1 MATLVLGAAGAA
13 IGGSI
18 GGAILGVS
26 AATIGG
32 FIGSTIGSV
41 VDSWIISSL
50 APTQRIEGA
59 RLDNLR
65 ITSATEG
72 AVIPRLFG
80 RMRIG
85 GNIFWATDFREE
97 TKTTTQGGGKGG
109 GGGSKVKTTEYFYY
123 ASFAV
128 ALCEGPITGI
138 GRIWAD
144 GKLLDTAGITW
155 RWYPGD
161 ESQAA
166 DPFITAKMGAANTPA
181 YRGTAYVVFEDLPLG
196 NYGNRIPQLSFEVF
210 RPLADQDTAEG
221 LTQAVTMIPASGEF
235 AYATQGIRKGSGGSQ
250 SAENL
255 NALSD
260 TADMVVALDR
270 LQAMAPKVGSVSLVV
285 AWFGDD
291 LRAGECTV
299 KPGVEVSGKTTS
311 PQTWVVNGVS
321 RANAHLVSRDDE
333 DRPVYGG
340 TPADFAVVQAIQEM
354 KARGLRVT
362 FYPFLLMDVP
372 PDNTLPNPYSDN
384 AADEGQPT
392 FPWRGRITCSPAA
405 EYAGT
410 VDKTITAATQVAA
423 LFGNASP
430 SDFAVAGESVSWT
443 GASGDWGLRR
453 MVMHYA
459 HLCAA
464 AGGVDAFLIGTEMPG
479 LTTIRSGASTYPAV
493 QAFRDLLADVRSIL
507 GPDPEIGYAADWS
520 EYFGHQPGDGSG
532 DVHFHLDPLWAD
544 PQIDF
549 VGIDNYMPLSDWRD
563 GFDHADA
570 LEGWPAIYDRAYLQ
584 GNIAGGEGFDWFY
597 ASDADRAAQI
607 RTPITDGAQVFSA
620 LTPARSFNETSE
632 ATILDADFGGSA
644 TRKADAAFSARVP
657 LPASPGDGVL
667 FERGGSGTG
676 MLLCV
681 RDGGTVFRYRT
692 GKGSVTAPGTEAA
705 FLDIP
710 VANMPFDGAEHEL
723 VWDVALATGTIRLW
737 CDGLFLGTAT
747 TTDGQLGSWAG
758 SGSGCFGA
766 SGSGATN
773 ITGEPN
779 TGWPVSCPNAL
790 LMFDQVVTQESGGTD
805 WIFRYKDLKNW
816 WSNAHH
822 DRPGGNALLQPT
834 SWVPQSKPIRFTEL
848 GCPAI
853 DRGTNQPNVFFDPK
867 SSESFTP
874 YFSRGWRDDAIQRA
888 YLEAAYLFWGEAAN
902 NPVSSVY
909 GGRMVHVPE
918 CAAWTWDTRPYPFF
932 PELTDVWTDGPN
944 WRLGHWLTG
953 RLGAVSLA
961 ALVRHLC
968 LRAGMPEGRIDVSGL
983 RGAVEGYAIGA
994 LESPRA
1000 SITTLSRHFGFDAVE
1015 TEGVIRF
1022 IMRGRASVASVTHD
1036 DLVAPNAG
1044 SGAGDGDVLKLTRAQ
1059 ETELPQ
1065 ALKWQVARADEDYDA
1080 ALVEARRIT
1089 VDTSRIASES
1099 FPMAVPPE
1107 EAERRCRRALME
1119 AWTGRE
1125 TAAFRLPPSRLAVDP
1140 ADVVTLEHDGRQVP
1154 LRLVAIAETQARG
1167 IEAVRQDR
1175 DAHDLPPGSPRPS
1188 SLSQTVVFGAPEVVL
1203 LDLPQLTE
1211 DQSAH
1216 RPFIAAHAVPWP
1228 GEMAVFRSP
1237 SSDGFELLT
1246 SFGSRARI
1254 GTLVSDFYSGPTS
1267 RFDLGNALVVDLLS
1281 GTLESVTDLTLFGG
1295 ANALAVETGPG
1306 NWEIVQ
1312 AGEAELIAPGRYR
1325 LTRLLR
1331 GQRGTENA
1339 MANPAPADARVVV
1352 LDEALA
1358 SLPVAEADLG
1368 LPWNWRIGPASRSV
1382 SDETYVAASFTPVGA
1397 GLRPFS
1403 VAHVEQP
1410 WRKPRTTGDLTIG
1423 WTRRS
1428 RALAADN
1435 WGAVEVPLVEETEAY
1450 EVDIL
1455 DSSTV
1460 KRVLSA
1466 TTTSVLYTAAQQITD
1481 WGGLLAP
1488 GDTLTIRIFQLSALT
1503 GRGAAKTVTLKF

>member
-59 RLDNLR
+59 RMDNLR

-72 AVIPRLFG
+72 AVIPRLYG

-85 GNIFWATDFREE
+85 GNIIWATDFREE

-109 GGGSKVKTTEYFYY
+109 GGGGKVKTTEYFYY

-128 ALCEGPITGI
+128 AVCEGPITGI

-166 DPFITAKMGAANTPA
+166 DPFITAKMGVANTPA
-181 YRGTAYVVFEDLPLG
+181 FRGTAYVVFEDLPLG

-210 RPLADQDTAEG
+210 RPLADPDTAEG

-235 AYATQGIRKGSGGSQ
+235 AYATQGIRKGGGGS
-250 SAENL
+250 SEPENL
-255 NALSD
+255 NALTN
-260 TADMVVALDR
+260 TADLVVALDR
-270 LQAMAPKVGSVSLVV
+270 LQAMAPKVESVSLVV

-291 LRAGECTV
+291 LRAGNCEV
-299 KPGVEVSGKTTS
+299 RPGVEVTAKATTPS
-311 PQTWVVNGVS
+311 TWSVNGVS
-321 RANAHLVSRDDE
+321 RANAFLVSRDDQ

-362 FYPFLLMDVP
+362 FYPFILMDVP
-372 PDNTLPNPYSDN
+372 PDKTLPNPYSDN
-384 AADEGQPT
+384 AALTGQPA
-392 FPWRGRITCSPAA
+392 FPWRGRMTCSPATGH
-405 EYAGT
+405 AGT
-410 VDKTITAATQVAA
+410 VDKTATAASQVAA
-423 LFGNASP
+423 LFGAATPASFNV
-430 SDFAVAGESVSWT
+430 SGQSVSWT
-443 GASGDWGLRR
+443 GAANDWGLRR
-453 MVMHYA
+453 MVLHYA

-464 AGGVDAFLIGTEMPG
+464 AGGVDAFLIGSEMRG
-479 LTTIRSGASTYPAV
+479 LTTIRSGASTFPAV
-493 QAFRDLLADVRSIL
+493 TAFKTLAADVRAIL
-507 GPDPEIGYAADWS
+507 GAGTDIGYAADWS
-520 EYFGHQPGDGSG
+520 EYFGHHPSDGSG
-532 DVHFHLDPLWAD
+532 DVYFHLDPLWAD
-544 PQIDF
+544 PEIDF

-563 GFDHADA
+563 GFEHADA
-570 LEGWPAIYDRAYLQ
+570 AEGWPAIYDRAYLQ
-584 GNIAGGEGFDWFY
+584 ANIAGREGFDWFY
-597 ASDADRAAQI
+597 ATAADRAAQV
-607 RTPITDGAQVFSA
+607 RTPITDGAA
-620 LTPARSFNETSE
+620 
-632 ATILDADFGGSA
+632 
-644 TRKADAAFSARVP
+644 
-657 LPASPGDGVL
+657 
-667 FERGGSGTG
+667 
-676 MLLCV
+676 
-681 RDGGTVFRYRT
+681 
-692 GKGSVTAPGTEAA
+692 GKPWV
-705 FLDIP
+705 
-710 VANMPFDGAEHEL
+710 
-723 VWDVALATGTIRLW
+723 
-737 CDGLFLGTAT
+737 
-747 TTDGQLGSWAG
+747 
-758 SGSGCFGA
+758 
-766 SGSGATN
+766 
-773 ITGEPN
+773 
-779 TGWPVSCPNAL
+779 
-790 LMFDQVVTQESGGTD
+790 
-805 WIFRYKDLKNW
+805 FRYKDLRSW
-816 WSNAHH
+816 WSNPHYN
-822 DRPGGNALLQPT
+822 RPGGVESGTPT
-834 SWVPQSKPIRFTEL
+834 AWVPQSKPIRFTEL

-874 YFSRGWRDDAIQRA
+874 YFSRGWRDDTIQRA
-888 YLEAAYLFWGEAAN
+888 YLEATYLFWNDATN
-902 NPVSSVY
+902 NPLSSAY
-909 GGRMVHVPE
+909 GGRMVDVLE
-918 CAAWTWDTRPYPFF
+918 CAAWTWDARPYPFF

-968 LRAGMPEGRIDVSGL
+968 LRAGLSEARIDVTGL
-983 RGAVEGYAIGA
+983 WGAVEGYAIGA

-1000 SITTLSRHFGFDAVE
+1000 SITTLARHFGFDAVE

-1022 IMRGRASVASVTHD
+1022 VMRGRAAVASVTHD
-1036 DLVAPNAG
+1036 DLVAARE
-1044 SGAGDGDVLKLTRAQ
+1044 GDVLELTRGQ

-1089 VDTSRIASES
+1089 VDTTRIASES

-1125 TAAFRLPPSRLAVDP
+1125 SAVFRLPPSRLALDP
-1140 ADVVTLEHDGRQVP
+1140 ADVVMLAHDGRSVP
-1154 LRLVAIAETQARG
+1154 LRLISIADADARG

-1175 DAHDLPPGSPRPS
+1175 EAYDLPPGAPRPS
-1188 SLSQTVVFGAPEVVL
+1188 ALSQAVVFGAPEAVL
-1203 LDLPQLTE
+1203 LDLPQITE
-1211 DQSAH
+1211 DQAAH
-1216 RPFIAAHAVPWP
+1216 RPFAAAHAVPWP
-1228 GEMAVFRSP
+1228 GEIAVYRSP
-1237 SSDGFELLT
+1237 STDGFDLLT
-1246 SFGSRARI
+1246 TFGTRARI
-1254 GTLVSDFYSGPTS
+1254 GALVSDFFVGPTS
-1267 RFDLGNALVVDLLS
+1267 RFDLGNALVVDLLT

-1295 ANALAVETGPG
+1295 ANALAIESAPG
-1306 NWEIVQ
+1306 TWEIVQ
-1312 AGEAELIAPGRYR
+1312 AGAAELLAPGRYR

-1331 GQRGTENA
+1331 GQRGTEGT
-1339 MANPAPADARVVV
+1339 MGNPAPSGARVVV
-1352 LDEALA
+1352 LDAALA
-1358 SLPVAEADLG
+1358 SLPIAEADIG
-1368 LPWNWRIGPASRSV
+1368 ISWNWRIGPANRPV
-1382 SDETYVAASFTPVGA
+1382 SDETYLAQAFTPDGV

-1410 WRKPRTTGDLTIG
+1410 WRRPRAPGDLTIR

-1428 RALAADN
+1428 RALAADS
-1435 WGAVEVPLVEETEAY
+1435 WKGLEVPLGEELEAY
-1450 EVDIL
+1450 EVEIL
-1455 DSSTV
+1455 DGAVV

-1466 TTTSVLYTAAQQITD
+1466 ATTSALYTAAQQITD
-1481 WGGLLAP
+1481 RGALLGP
-1488 GDTLTIRIFQLSALT
+1488 GDTLDIRIYQLSALV
-1503 GRGAAKTVTLKF
+1503 GRGAPKPVTLTF

>member
-59 RLDNLR
+59 RMDNLR

-72 AVIPRLFG
+72 AVIPSLYG

-85 GNIFWATDFREE
+85 GNIIWATDFREE

-109 GGGSKVKTTEYFYY
+109 GGGGKVKTTEYFYY

-144 GKLLDTAGITW
+144 GKLLETAGITW

-161 ESQAA
+161 EGQTA
-166 DPFITAKMGAANTPA
+166 DPFISAKMGAANTPA

-196 NYGNRIPQLSFEVF
+196 TFGNRIPQLSFEVF
-210 RPLADQDTAEG
+210 RPLADPDTAEG
-221 LTQAVTMIPASGEF
+221 LTRAVTMIPASGEF
-235 AYATQGIRKGSGGSQ
+235 NYATTGIRKGSGGAQ
-250 SAENL
+250 IPENL

-270 LQAMAPKVGSVSLVV
+270 LQAMAPKVESVSLVV
-285 AWFGDD
+285 AWFGND
-291 LRAGECTV
+291 LRVGDCTIR
-299 KPGVEVSGKTTS
+299 PGVEVSEKTTS
-311 PQTWVVNGVS
+311 PQTWSVNGVS
-321 RANAHLVSRDDE
+321 RAAAHLVSRDDQ

-354 KARGLRVT
+354 QARGLRVT
-362 FYPFLLMDVP
+362 FYPFILMDVP

-384 AADEGQPT
+384 AAETGQPA

-405 EYAGT
+405 EYAGS
-410 VDKTITAATQVAA
+410 VDKTAAAASQVSAF
-423 LFGNASP
+423 FGSASP
-430 SDFAVAGESVSWT
+430 SDFAVSGETVTWT
-443 GASGDWGLRR
+443 GAAGDWGLRR
-453 MVMHYA
+453 MVLHYA

-464 AGGVDAFLIGTEMPG
+464 AGGVDAFLIGTEMRG
-479 LTTIRSGASTYPAV
+479 LTTIRSGALSYPAV
-493 QAFRDLLADVRSIL
+493 QAFRDLAADVRSIL
-507 GPDPEIGYAADWS
+507 GAGTEISYAADWS

-532 DVHFHLDPLWAD
+532 DVFFHLDPLWAD
-544 PQIDF
+544 GNVDF
-549 VGIDNYMPLSDWRD
+549 VAIDNYMPLSDWRD
-563 GFDHADA
+563 GFEHLDA
-570 LEGWPAIYDRAYLQ
+570 QEGWPAIYDRAYLQ
-584 GNIAGGEGFDWFY
+584 ENIAGGEGFDWFY
-597 ASDADRAAQI
+597 ASAADRSAQV
-607 RTPITDGAQVFSA
+607 RTPIADGA
-620 LTPARSFNETSE
+620 
-632 ATILDADFGGSA
+632 
-644 TRKADAAFSARVP
+644 AAKPWV
-657 LPASPGDGVL
+657 
-667 FERGGSGTG
+667 
-676 MLLCV
+676 
-681 RDGGTVFRYRT
+681 
-692 GKGSVTAPGTEAA
+692 
-705 FLDIP
+705 
-710 VANMPFDGAEHEL
+710 
-723 VWDVALATGTIRLW
+723 
-737 CDGLFLGTAT
+737 
-747 TTDGQLGSWAG
+747 
-758 SGSGCFGA
+758 
-766 SGSGATN
+766 
-773 ITGEPN
+773 
-779 TGWPVSCPNAL
+779 
-790 LMFDQVVTQESGGTD
+790 
-805 WIFRYKDLKNW
+805 FRYKDLRAW
-816 WSNAHH
+816 WSNPHYN
-822 DRPGGNALLQPT
+822 RPGGVESGTPT
-834 SWVPQSKPIRFTEL
+834 AWTPESKPIWFTEL

-888 YLEAAYLFWGEAAN
+888 YLEATYLWWGTPAN

-918 CAAWTWDTRPYPFF
+918 CAAWTWDARPYPFF
-932 PELTDVWTDGPN
+932 PALTDVWTDGAN

-968 LRAGMPEGRIDVSGL
+968 LRAGLTEERIDVTGL
-983 RGAVEGYAIGA
+983 WGAVEGYAIGA

-1015 TEGVIRF
+1015 TEGIIRF
-1022 IMRGRASVASVTHD
+1022 VMRGRAAVATVSPD
-1036 DLVAPNAG
+1036 DLVAAR
-1044 SGAGDGDVLKLTRAQ
+1044 DGDVLELTRGQ

-1080 ALVEARRIT
+1080 ALVDAQRIT
-1089 VDTSRIASES
+1089 VDTTRIASES

-1125 TAAFRLPPSRLAVDP
+1125 TAAFRLPPSQLALDP
-1140 ADVVTLEHDGRQVP
+1140 ADVVPLAHDGRPVP
-1154 LRLVAIAETQARG
+1154 LRLVSIADAEARG

-1175 DAHDLPPGSPRPS
+1175 EAYDLPPGSPRPS
-1188 SLSQTVVFGAPEVVL
+1188 SLLQTVVFGAPEVVL
-1203 LDLPQLTE
+1203 MDLPQLTE

-1216 RPFIAAHAVPWP
+1216 RPFAAAHAVPWP
-1228 GEMAVFRSP
+1228 GEIAIFRSP
-1237 SSDGFELLT
+1237 STDGFELLIT
-1246 SFGSRARI
+1246 FGSRARI
-1254 GTLVSDFYSGPTS
+1254 GTLVSDFFAGPTS
-1267 RFDLGNALVVDLLS
+1267 RFDLGNALVVDLLT
-1281 GTLESVTDLTLFGG
+1281 GTLESVTDLNLFGG
-1295 ANALAVETGPG
+1295 ANALAVESASGV
-1306 NWEIVQ
+1306 WEVVQ
-1312 AGEAELIAPGRYR
+1312 AGAAELIAPGRYR

-1331 GQRGTENA
+1331 GQRCTEAA
-1339 MANPAPADARVVV
+1339 MANPAPAGARVVV
-1352 LDEALA
+1352 LDDSLA
-1358 SLPVAEADLG
+1358 SLPIAEADIG
-1368 LPWNWRIGPASRSV
+1368 IPWNWRIGPASRPV
-1382 SDETYVAASFTPVGA
+1382 SDETYVAQSFTPEGV

-1410 WRKPRTTGDLTIG
+1410 WRTSRTAGDLTIR

-1435 WGAVEVPLVEETEAY
+1435 WGGLEVPLAEELEAY
-1450 EVDIL
+1450 EVEIL
-1455 DSSTV
+1455 DGATV
-1460 KRVLSA
+1460 KRVLS
-1466 TTTSVLYTAAQQITD
+1466 TKTASAVYAVADQTAD
-1481 WGGLLAP
+1481 WGASLAT
-1488 GDTLTIRIFQLSALT
+1488 GDSLTIRIFQLSALV
-1503 GRGAAKTVTLKF
+1503 GRGAPKTVTLIL